1 VLNDEE
7 KQTVMDTLSAPTFD
21 WSTSAVLALPPL
33 FINKLKLDKRK
44 NLALFFTYISAM
56 KEAVSLGVATVDDLI
71 PNFTRIQNPIL
82 EAFAARRRE
91 EAPSSTDI
99 GASKSADL
107 ESFSLSRLPN
117 ESNEH
122 FFSRL
127 CLTRC
132 RGATDGLAVV
142 LPRGLDLEV
151 TDLALKLISPT
162 ANDLRVGQLLKEANT
177 HVGLKVGERRLNYL
191 GEVAGMCRQANT
203 KDRVDKIALACQV
216 SSTLEDLSSS
226 RKEVASRK
234 KRIKSMATAAVGE
247 RRRDAEKKMEIKTA
261 KLNSL
266 VRLVGVNP
274 ANATKFTAVEL
285 KSYIATNLDDVY
297 PNVDKKKTL
306 PIIIPYL
313 LMVAE
318 LHLDKEGDLMN
329 LEDAAEAARE
339 EIEVS
344 APPPKSARKRA
355 RSSKQKRRPSSA
367 AGRGQGMSRAQTRA
381 RGGRG
386 RAGGGPS
393 SNQKNAKRGKGDA
406 DDSIEMDGE
415 DENNEIGGEGDA
427 SEQEAGEGDLDSG
440 SETEHVEDE
449 SRRDVQSGDESDGD
463 DQELSSG
470 EKQYVVASIKDH
482 RQVSVKI
489 RNSKKKVMQLEY
501 LVSWED
507 CDTDE
512 DSWEPATGVK
522 ADKAIAIYNDS
533 IGLDDPYSDDS
544 DDDLPLSSLLVRR

>member
-1 VLNDEE
+1 MLASESAITSQTYINGFKNVNLHPHHMLPIEVWLSKRSEDLLAAGVVRRLIEGGYAPSDDEVLREFNKRHLRAIVVPFLYDVLHDEE

-247 RRRDAEKKMEIKTA
+247 RRRDAERRKWK
-261 KLNSL
+261 S
-266 VRLVGVNP
+266 RL
-274 ANATKFTAVEL
+274 
-285 KSYIATNLDDVY
+285 
-297 PNVDKKKTL
+297 
-306 PIIIPYL
+306 
-313 LMVAE
+313 
-318 LHLDKEGDLMN
+318 
-329 LEDAAEAARE
+329 
-339 EIEVS
+339 
-344 APPPKSARKRA
+344 
-355 RSSKQKRRPSSA
+355 PS
-367 AGRGQGMSRAQTRA
+367 
-381 RGGRG
+381 
-386 RAGGGPS
+386 
-393 SNQKNAKRGKGDA
+393 
-406 DDSIEMDGE
+406 
-415 DENNEIGGEGDA
+415 
-427 SEQEAGEGDLDSG
+427 
-440 SETEHVEDE
+440 
-449 SRRDVQSGDESDGD
+449 
-463 DQELSSG
+463 
-470 EKQYVVASIKDH
+470 
-482 RQVSVKI
+482 
-489 RNSKKKVMQLEY
+489 
-501 LVSWED
+501 
-507 CDTDE
+507 
-512 DSWEPATGVK
+512 
-522 ADKAIAIYNDS
+522 
-533 IGLDDPYSDDS
+533 
-544 DDDLPLSSLLVRR
+544 